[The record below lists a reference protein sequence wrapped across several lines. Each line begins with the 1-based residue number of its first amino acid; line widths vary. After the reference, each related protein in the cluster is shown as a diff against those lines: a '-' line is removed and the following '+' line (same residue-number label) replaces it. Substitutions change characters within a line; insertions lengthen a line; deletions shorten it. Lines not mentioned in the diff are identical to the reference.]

1 MKIKIFANGNPL
13 DSKVMNAET
22 GELLQG
28 VVSAHVD
35 IDVEGAVATLIIH
48 DFEADIECEAKLDE
62 ATQGVYGDPSA
73 GSLRENS
80 NPNS

>member
-1 MKIKIFANGNPL
+1 MKVKIFANGNPL

-48 DFEADIECEAKLDE
+48 DFEAAIECEAKSDE
-62 ATQGVYGDPSA
+62 AAQGVHGDPSA

>member
-13 DSKVMNAET
+13 DSKVTNAET
-22 GELLQG
+22 GELIKG

-35 IDVEGAVATLIIH
+35 LDVEGAVATLIIA
-48 DFEADIECEAKLDE
+48 DFEAEIECEAKSDE
-62 ATQGVYGDPSA
+62 VTQGVYGDPSA

-80 NPNS
+80 DPNS